1 MNSVK
6 NQISR
11 RDGLKLGLAGLTVS
25 PWGAPFYA
33 RAATEEKMTIAK
45 VEVDRFS
52 ITCSKPFES
61 VVAALKSAVGQPD
74 IVEFFQGDERCEVI
88 PGFGARC
95 AERRWSYRSY
105 YALRGIRAGRRSAP
119 RNWTRDS
126 QDHSFLGG
134 QSTHYERNGQAR
146 SRCWLLRTGHSPY
159 RWNVPTACTSPM
171 TKWRVTCF
179 RTATR
184 TLLPSPE
191 ILMQKLQPCYANARA
206 EIGQKFSA
214 RLSLR

>member
-33 RAATEEKMTIAK
+33 SAATEEKMTIAK

-52 ITCSKPFES
+52 ITCSRALES
-61 VVAALKSAVGQPD
+61 VVAAVKSAVGQPD
-74 IVEFFQGDERCEVI
+74 IVEFFKATSAAKSFPDLERVVQSAVGRTGD
-88 PGFGARC
+88 
-95 AERRWSYRSY
+95 
-105 YALRGIRAGRRSAP
+105 ALRGIRAGRRSAP
-119 RNWTRDS
+119 RNWTQDS

-146 SRCWLLRTGHSPY
+146 SRCWTPDRGD
-159 RWNVPTACTSPM
+159 VM
-171 TKWRVTCF
+171 
-179 RTATR
+179 
-184 TLLPSPE
+184 
-191 ILMQKLQPCYANARA
+191 
-206 EIGQKFSA
+206 
-214 RLSLR
+214 